1 MKLIILGPPGAG
13 KGTQAKI
20 ISEKYH
26 IIHISTGVLLRAEI
40 ANKTPLGLNAM
51 QYTNSG
57 KLVPDSI
64 MIELIKNRLQKEDAK
79 NGFLLDGY
87 PRTIPQAESLEN
99 LTSIDIVINLEV
111 ESELLIKR
119 LCGRRSCPTCGSVF
133 HIYSNPPLKQN
144 LCDHCGSELIQRDDD
159 KEDIIRK
166 RLETYIQQTAP
177 LIEYYRNK
185 KLLESI
191 DGSENIYRI
200 SENIDRVL
208 FLLSHS

>member
-1 MKLIILGPPGAG
+1 MKLILLGPPGAG

-26 IIHISTGVLLRAEI
+26 IIHLSTGDLLRAEI
-40 ANKTPLGLNAM
+40 ANKTPLGLTAM

-64 MIELIKNRLQKEDAK
+64 MIELIKNRLQKEDVK

-111 ESELLIKR
+111 DSELLIKR
-119 LCGRRSCPTCGSVF
+119 LSGRRSCPSCSAVF
-133 HIYSNPPLKQN
+133 HIYINPPLKQN

-166 RLETYIQQTAP
+166 RLETYIRETTP
-177 LIEYYRNK
+177 LIEYYRTK
-185 KLLESI
+185 KLLETI
-191 DGSENIYRI
+191 DGSEKIHQVA
-200 SENIDRVL
+200 ENISRVL
-208 FLLSHS
+208 SRFR